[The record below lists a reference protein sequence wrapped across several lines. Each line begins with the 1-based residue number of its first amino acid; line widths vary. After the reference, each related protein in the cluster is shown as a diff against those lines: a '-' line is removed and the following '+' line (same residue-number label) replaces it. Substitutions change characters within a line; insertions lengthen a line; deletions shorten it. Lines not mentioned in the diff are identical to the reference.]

1 MVGKGES
8 VGQGVGVEVAVTVAA
23 GVVGAGVD
31 DGTGVAVTVAV
42 AVTEG
47 AIVEVAD
54 GVIKDTVV
62 VAART
67 ACVTVLPLL
76 LASGSDTVQLAKLN
90 ITINNDIIDQ
100 RPIIKLFISLC
111 NTQELW
117 MSGIFVDGRCGIWL
131 ASLRDAVDSL
141 TFQG

>member
-1 MVGKGES
+1 MVGRGGS
-8 VGQGVGVEVAVTVAA
+8 VGHGVGVEVAVTVAA

-31 DGTGVAVTVAV
+31 DGTGVAVTVVV

-62 VAART
+62 VAARA

-111 NTQELW
+111 NTRYTSRTVGERH
-117 MSGIFVDGRCGIWL
+117 FC
-131 ASLRDAVDSL
+131 
-141 TFQG
+141 